1 MMRGPAKS
9 TIFGALL
16 VAVLLW
22 PVFNWGVLHAI
33 WGADL
38 EACRAARGIGACW
51 GVIAEK
57 HRLLLFGRYPFA
69 EQWRALLATL
79 TIISLFGLAA
89 LRRFQQPRFIG
100 AGLLGILLAVGLMHG
115 GILGLA
121 SVPTKLWGG
130 LPLTLLVSLG
140 GTLLAFP
147 LAILLAL
154 GRRARLPLLRS
165 LCGAYIELIRGVPL
179 ISLLFMAAFLF
190 PLMLPAQW
198 RPDILPRVIVTI
210 ATFAAAYLAEVIRGG
225 LQAVAPGQLA
235 AAQAIGMRTWQA
247 LAYVVLPQALRAA
260 LPALV
265 NSFVG
270 IFKDSSLI
278 SIVSLHELTGALAI
292 SLGGDADWRSFYLE
306 GYLLIAFIYWLFCF
320 SLSRA
325 AQRLE
330 KRLGKSSTTDPAH
343 QNANSAS
350 PQA

>member
-1 MMRGPAKS
+1 MMRGPTKS
-9 TIFGALL
+9 TLFW
-16 VAVLLW
+16 AVLAGVVLW

-38 EACRAARGIGACW
+38 EACRAARGVGACW

-69 EQWRALLATL
+69 EQWRALLAAL
-79 TIISLFGLAA
+79 LILSLFGLAA
-89 LRRFQQPRFIG
+89 LRRYQQPRFIG
-100 AGLLGILLAVGLMHG
+100 VGLVGILLAVGLMHG
-115 GILGLA
+115 GVFGLA

-147 LAILLAL
+147 LAILLAV
-154 GRRARLPLLRS
+154 GRRSRLPLVRS
-165 LCGAYIELIRGVPL
+165 LCAAYIELIRGVPL

-190 PLMLPAQW
+190 PLMLPAHW

-210 ATFAAAYLAEVIRGG
+210 AAFAAAYLAEVIRGG
-225 LQAVAPGQLA
+225 LQAVPPGQLA
-235 AAQAIGMRTWQA
+235 AAQALGMRTWQA
-247 LAYVVLPQALRAA
+247 LAFVVLPQALRAA

-278 SIVSLHELTGALAI
+278 SIVSLHELTGALSL

-306 GYLLIAFIYWLFCF
+306 GYLFIAFIYWICCF

-325 AQRLE
+325 ARRLEQRL
-330 KRLGKSSTTDPAH
+330 GSSRSTAPA
-343 QNANSAS
+343 
-350 PQA
+350 